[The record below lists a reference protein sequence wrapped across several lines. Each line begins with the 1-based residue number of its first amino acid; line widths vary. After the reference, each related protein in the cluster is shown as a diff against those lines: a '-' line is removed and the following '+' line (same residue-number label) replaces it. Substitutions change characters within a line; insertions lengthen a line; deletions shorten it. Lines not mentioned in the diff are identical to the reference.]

1 MEGDKH
7 PTELGYSLGLAAAA
21 DVARSAPIPQ
31 QSAGKVPEGS
41 SPTWSQGEGPT
52 VRCPKGSSSGG
63 RSGKEEKREAVKNKK
78 RGKERKDRSRRGGN
92 RRREAGRETE
102 RPSGDPE
109 TQKPGSLATV
119 RHSVTETSLAPE
131 PTV

>member
-1 MEGDKH
+1 MPGRE
-7 PTELGYSLGLAAAA
+7 PT
-21 DVARSAPIPQ
+21 
-31 QSAGKVPEGS
+31 
-41 SPTWSQGEGPT
+41 
-52 VRCPKGSSSGG
+52 SGG
-63 RSGKEEKREAVKNKK
+63 RSGKEEKREAVKNKT
-78 RGKERKDRSRRGGN
+78 RGKERKDGSRRGGN